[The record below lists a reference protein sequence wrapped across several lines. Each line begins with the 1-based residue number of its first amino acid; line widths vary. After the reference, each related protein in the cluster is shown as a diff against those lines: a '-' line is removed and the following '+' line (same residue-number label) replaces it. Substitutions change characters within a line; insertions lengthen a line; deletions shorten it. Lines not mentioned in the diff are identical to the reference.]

1 LWWNASELISASP
14 IVGWGNEWL
23 PRWRRA
29 KYGSI
34 KYDLIHN
41 GYLEILVR
49 YGLVGALVFSILV
62 ASFVTSVHRA
72 SRRRLVSPSAFYAY
86 VTVLIFFGL
95 TLLSNSNNRL
105 AIGESLALVSSAFA
119 CACRLLDDDNKELQR

>member
-1 LWWNASELISASP
+1 LN
-14 IVGWGNEWL
+14 
-23 PRWRRA
+23 RWRHA

-34 KYDLIHN
+34 KYDLMHS

-49 YGLVGALVFSILV
+49 YGLVGATVFAILLAAFIHSVRTAQRNGLIPHSVLYAYLTVLVFF
-62 ASFVTSVHRA
+62 A
-72 SRRRLVSPSAFYAY
+72 
-86 VTVLIFFGL
+86 L

-119 CACRLLDDDNKELQR
+119 CACRLRIDELSGTPSTPSNGDGSGG